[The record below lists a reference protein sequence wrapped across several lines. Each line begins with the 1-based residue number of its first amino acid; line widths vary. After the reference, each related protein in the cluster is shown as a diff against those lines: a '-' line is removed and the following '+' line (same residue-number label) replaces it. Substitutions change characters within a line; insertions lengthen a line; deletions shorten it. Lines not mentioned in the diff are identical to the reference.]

1 MKIPAEAT
9 IEEQRSQYPRTF
21 QGSNILKET
30 GRLTSRL
37 PFLFSQEITVVGR
50 RATLAQ
56 RFSDCRIEGGRFS
69 DKNTRSNG
77 NRSRTKVLPVRGQW
91 KPIKMRFGM
100 LEKY

>member
-9 IEEQRSQYPRTF
+9 IEEQRSQYPRSTHISF
-21 QGSNILKET
+21 GMYEGSNILKET

-50 RATLAQ
+50 RATLGR

-69 DKNTRSNG
+69 DKNTRSNS
-77 NRSRTKVLPVRGQW
+77 NR
-91 KPIKMRFGM
+91 
-100 LEKY
+100 